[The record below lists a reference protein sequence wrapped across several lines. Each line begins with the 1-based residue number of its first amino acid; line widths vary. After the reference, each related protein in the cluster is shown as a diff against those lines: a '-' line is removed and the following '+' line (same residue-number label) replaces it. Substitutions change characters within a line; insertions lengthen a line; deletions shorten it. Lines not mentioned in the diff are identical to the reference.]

1 MRLASPLAV
10 TALSLGLILSGCD
23 KGETASA
30 PATTATSTSAQA
42 ADRAAETF
50 VRSLYPT
57 TQGGTAT
64 GEGPDIYAATP
75 WSARTAAL
83 IGQTQT
89 LTAEGDMGFFEANP
103 FCACQDDTGM
113 RLTSVTV
120 TPRDADHADAAVV
133 LTFAEATPPETMRQ
147 TYNLVREAG
156 VWKID
161 DIQRDQTREFP
172 ERPLVESLNAWIA
185 EARAQPA
192 A

>member
-1 MRLASPLAV
+1 MRLAVPLAV
-10 TALSLGLILSGCD
+10 ATLSLGLILSGCD
-23 KGETASA
+23 KGETTSA
-30 PATTATSTSAQA
+30 PATTAPSTSAQA
-42 ADRAAETF
+42 ADPAAETF

-64 GEGPDIYAATP
+64 GEGPDIYAAAP

-113 RLTSVTV
+113 RLTAVIVTL
-120 TPRDADHADAAVV
+120 RDADHADAAVV
-133 LTFAEATPPETMRQ
+133 LTFAEATPPETVRQ
-147 TYNLVREAG
+147 TYNLVRENGA
-156 VWKID
+156 WKID

-172 ERPLVESLNAWIA
+172 ERPLVESLNAWIE

>member
-1 MRLASPLAV
+1 MRLAIPFAV

-23 KGETASA
+23 KGETAST
-30 PATTATSTSAQA
+30 PTSAETPDAAQA
-42 ADRAAETF
+42 ADPAAEAL

-64 GEGPDIYAATP
+64 GEGPDLYSAAP
-75 WSARTAAL
+75 WSTRTATL

-133 LTFAEATPPETMRQ
+133 LTFAEATPPETVRQ

>member
-1 MRLASPLAV
+1 MRLAIPFAV

-23 KGETASA
+23 KGETAST
-30 PATTATSTSAQA
+30 PTSAETPDAAQA
-42 ADRAAETF
+42 ADPAAEAF

-64 GEGPDIYAATP
+64 GEGPDLYSAAP
-75 WSARTAAL
+75 WSTRTATL

-113 RLTSVTV
+113 RLTAVTV

-133 LTFAEATPPETMRQ
+133 LTFAEATPPETVSQ
-147 TYNLVREAG
+147 TYNLVRENGA
-156 VWKID
+156 WKID

>member
-1 MRLASPLAV
+1 MRLAIPLAV
-10 TALSLGLILSGCD
+10 TALSLGLILSSCD

-30 PATTATSTSAQA
+30 PTSAETADAAQA
-42 ADRAAETF
+42 ADPAAETF

-64 GEGPDIYAATP
+64 GEGPDIYAAAP

-113 RLTSVTV
+113 RLTGVTV
-120 TPRDADHADAAVV
+120 TPRDADYADAAVV
-133 LTFAEATPPETMRQ
+133 LTFAEATPAETVRQ

-156 VWKID
+156 TWKID

-172 ERPLVESLNAWIA
+172 ERPLVDSLNAWIA